1 MNKKIIALGISV
13 LSAAA
18 LTFGTVGS
26 ATAAPDAES
35 LSGLVCTGLDGMVT
49 DLADQIL
56 SLATAVTDTGND
68 VTDAKTALESALNDL
83 APAVV
88 AHIKAVSDGVS
99 SAGTGQILA
108 GKSSIFADKYV
119 AAQSAMTAHFEAQR
133 AQYITGLSNGYIDD
147 VQTGLCA

>member
-1 MNKKIIALGISV
+1 MKKIIAIGISA

-49 DLADQIL
+49 DLVDQIADL
-56 SLATAVTDTGND
+56 VTSVTETGND
-68 VTDAKTALESALNDL
+68 VTAKKAALETALNEL

-88 AHIKAVSDGVS
+88 AHIQAVSDGAS
-99 SAGTGQILA
+99 SVGTGQILA
-108 GKSSIFADKYV
+108 GKSAIFADKFT
-119 AAQSAMTAHFEAQR
+119 AAQNAMTAHFEAQR
-133 AQYITGLSNGYIDD
+133 SQYITGLSNGYIDD
-147 VQTGLCA
+147 VRTGLCV